1 MAEKCHSA
9 DRRDILMKQ
18 KDRSV
23 SGQATRIRYTL
34 GAKLFIGGLYFGAL
48 FLVVL
53 LIYMMKNPY

>member
-1 MAEKCHSA
+1 
-9 DRRDILMKQ
+9 MKQ

-23 SGQATRIRYTL
+23 SGQVSRIRYTL
-34 GAKLFIGGLYFGAL
+34 GAKLFIGGLYFGMI

>member
-1 MAEKCHSA
+1 
-9 DRRDILMKQ
+9 MKQ